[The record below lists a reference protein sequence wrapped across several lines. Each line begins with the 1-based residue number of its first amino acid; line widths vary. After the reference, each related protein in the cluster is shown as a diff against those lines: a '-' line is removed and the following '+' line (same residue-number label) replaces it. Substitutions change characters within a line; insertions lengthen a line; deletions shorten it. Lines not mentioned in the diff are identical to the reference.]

1 MASPISPT
9 ANQSNLPT
17 RSLTNDPDEAIPDE
31 DSSETTKL
39 FHERLQAWKH
49 ACGYLED
56 YITATEKVHHQ
67 HSKEYEKVLK
77 TVSNPLKEGN
87 HFDQNLGG
95 VAGLFDN
102 IRSNTQGMATA
113 HGETAKTLKGSIL
126 PVFERL
132 HTEIKHK
139 TKELTKGA
147 GKGAKSVDK
156 ARNTSQKHIEF
167 LGQHT
172 AAFDSSSGAVKA
184 HDDPY
189 ILQRQVY
196 HHLSKQVLEENNNRE
211 DMLAVQNNFAQFEAH
226 VVQTFQNGL
235 AQFNS
240 IMQNQTE
247 QTRNAYGDM
256 IGVAQRITPD
266 FEWNGFV
273 KRQNHLLIDSSAPK
287 RSVEQIGFANQN
299 HRATQPLIAG
309 SLELKSK
316 LTKSYSTNFYAV
328 TPSKYMH
335 EFKSDDDF
343 AKEPSP
349 ETSLYLPD
357 CVIGAV
363 DGVKFNVKGKNS
375 GKGMLAKMSMG
386 HEYQFRAHT
395 PQDALKWHDIISSQA
410 GQTTH
415 EAPISPVGEAPAP
428 AYQTLPPG
436 EAGTVGAA
444 GVAGTG
450 ASAYPTEKTAAGP
463 GMTASEQ
470 AALGGPSTT
479 AAPLGGSSTTAAPLN
494 NQSAETG
501 TIAPS
506 AYLNNQTAGTGTAAP
521 SAYLPENSAHGVSTM
536 DKI

>member
-1 MASPISPT
+1 MASPT
-9 ANQSNLPT
+9 ATHQTNLPT
-17 RSLTNDPDEAIPDE
+17 RTPTNTTDNDDAIPDE

-49 ACGYLED
+49 ACGYIED
-56 YITATEKVHHQ
+56 YITATEKMHHQ

-77 TVSNPLKEGN
+77 TVSNPLKEGH
-87 HFDQNLGG
+87 HFDQTLGG

-113 HGETAKTLKGSIL
+113 NAETAKTLKGSIL

-132 HTEIKHK
+132 HTEIKNK

-147 GKGAKSVDK
+147 GKGAKAVDK
-156 ARNTSQKHIEF
+156 ARNVSQKHIEL

-184 HDDPY
+184 HEDPY

-196 HHLSKQVLEENNNRE
+196 HRLSKQVLEENNNRD
-211 DMLAVQNNFAQFEAH
+211 DMLSVQNHFAQFEAH

-247 QTRNAYGDM
+247 QVRNAYGDM

-273 KRQNHLLIDSSAPK
+273 KRNSHLLIDPAAPK
-287 RSVEQIGFANQN
+287 RSVESIGFANQD

-309 SLELKSK
+309 SLERKGMM
-316 LTKSYSTNFYAV
+316 KSYSTSFYAI
-328 TPSKYMH
+328 TPSKYLH
-335 EFKSDDDF
+335 EFKTDDDF
-343 AKEPSP
+343 AKEPQP

-357 CVIGAV
+357 CLIGAV

-375 GKGMLAKMSMG
+375 SKGMLSKMSMG
-386 HEYQFRAHT
+386 HEYHFRAHT
-395 PQDALKWHDIISSQA
+395 PQDAQKWHDIIASQA
-410 GQTTH
+410 GQTTN
-415 EAPISPVGEAPAP
+415 ELPVSPVSPAGDEHS
-428 AYQTLPPG
+428 YQNLPPS
-436 EAGTVGAA
+436 ETGTVGATGA
-444 GVAGTG
+444 GAGTG
-450 ASAYPTEKTAAGP
+450 VATSTLPEKSAAGP
-463 GMTASEQ
+463 GLTASEADGLGHSTG
-470 AALGGPSTT
+470 AAAPSTT
-479 AAPLGGSSTTAAPLN
+479 GYAAEKPLAG
-494 NQSAETG
+494 AE
-501 TIAPS
+501 
-506 AYLNNQTAGTGTAAP
+506 
-521 SAYLPENSAHGVSTM
+521 HGVAANE
-536 DKI
+536 KI

>member
-1 MASPISPT
+1 MASPT
-9 ANQSNLPT
+9 AAHQTTLPT
-17 RSLTNDPDEAIPDE
+17 RTPTNTTDNDDAIPDE

-49 ACGYLED
+49 ACGYIED
-56 YITATEKVHHQ
+56 YITATEKMHHQ

-77 TVSNPLKEGN
+77 TVSNPLKEGH
-87 HFDQNLGG
+87 HFDQTLGG

-113 HGETAKTLKGSIL
+113 NAETAKTLKGSIL

-132 HTEIKHK
+132 HTEIKNK

-147 GKGAKSVDK
+147 GKGAKAVDK
-156 ARNTSQKHIEF
+156 ARNTSQKHIEL

-184 HDDPY
+184 HEDPY

-196 HHLSKQVLEENNNRE
+196 HRLSKQVLEENNNRD
-211 DMLAVQNNFAQFEAH
+211 DMLSVQNHFAQFEAH

-247 QTRNAYGDM
+247 QVRNAYGDM

-273 KRQNHLLIDSSAPK
+273 KRNNHLLIDPAAPK
-287 RSVEQIGFANQN
+287 RAVESIGFANQD
-299 HRATQPLIAG
+299 HRSTQPLIAG
-309 SLELKSK
+309 SLERKGMM
-316 LTKSYSTNFYAV
+316 KSYSTSFYAI
-328 TPSKYMH
+328 TPSKYLH
-335 EFKSDDDF
+335 EFKTDDDF
-343 AKEPSP
+343 AKEPQP

-357 CVIGAV
+357 CLIGAV

-375 GKGMLAKMSMG
+375 SKGMLSKMSMG
-386 HEYQFRAHT
+386 HEYHFRAHT
-395 PQDALKWHDIISSQA
+395 PQDAQKWHDVIASQA
-410 GQTTH
+410 GQTTN
-415 EAPISPVGEAPAP
+415 ELPVSPVSPAGDEHS
-428 AYQTLPPG
+428 YQNLPPS
-436 EAGTVGAA
+436 ETGTVGATGA
-444 GVAGTG
+444 GAGTG
-450 ASAYPTEKTAAGP
+450 VATSTLPEKSAAGP
-463 GMTASEQ
+463 GLTASEADGLGHSTG
-470 AALGGPSTT
+470 AAAPSTT
-479 AAPLGGSSTTAAPLN
+479 GYAPEKPLAG
-494 NQSAETG
+494 AE
-501 TIAPS
+501 
-506 AYLNNQTAGTGTAAP
+506 
-521 SAYLPENSAHGVSTM
+521 HGVATG

>member
-9 ANQSNLPT
+9 ANQSTLPT
-17 RSLTNDPDEAIPDE
+17 RSLSNDPDEAIPDE

-77 TVSNPLKEGN
+77 TVSSPLKEGT

-102 IRSNTQGMATA
+102 IRSNTQGMATS

-147 GKGAKSVDK
+147 GKGAKTVDK

-172 AAFDSSSGAVKA
+172 AAYDSSSGAIKS
-184 HDDPY
+184 HEDPY

-273 KRQNHLLIDSSAPK
+273 KRQNHLLIDASAPK

-328 TPSKYMH
+328 TPSKYLH

-395 PQDALKWHDIISSQA
+395 PQDALKWHDIIASQA
-410 GQTTH
+410 GQTTN
-415 EAPISPVGEAPAP
+415 EAPISPVGETAAP

-436 EAGTVGAA
+436 EAGAA

-450 ASAYPTEKTAAGP
+450 AAASAYPAEKTAAGP

-479 AAPLGGSSTTAAPLN
+479 AAPLN

-506 AYLNNQTAGTGTAAP
+506 AYL
-521 SAYLPENSAHGVSTM
+521 PENSAHHGASTL
-536 DKI
+536 DKA

>member
-1 MASPISPT
+1 MASPTSPT
-9 ANQSNLPT
+9 GTQSTMPT
-17 RSLTNDPDEAIPDE
+17 RSLTNSTDQDDAIPDE

-56 YITATEKVHHQ
+56 YITATEKMHHQ
-67 HSKEYEKVLK
+67 HSKEYERTLK

-87 HFDQNLGG
+87 HFDQSLGG
-95 VAGLFDN
+95 IAGLFDN

-156 ARNTSQKHIEF
+156 ARNTSQKQIEL

-172 AAFDSSSGAVKA
+172 AAFDSSSGAIKA

-211 DMLAVQNNFAQFEAH
+211 DMLSVQNHFAQFEAH

-273 KRQNHLLIDSSAPK
+273 KRQNHLLIDASAPK

-299 HRATQPLIAG
+299 HRGTQPLIAG
-309 SLELKSK
+309 SLERKGK
-316 LTKSYSTNFYAV
+316 LMKSYSTSFYAV

-335 EFKSDDDF
+335 EFKTDDDF

-395 PQDALKWHDIISSQA
+395 PQDAQKWHDIISSQA
-410 GQTTH
+410 GQTTN
-415 EAPISPVGEAPAP
+415 ETPTSPVGEEP
-428 AYQTLPPG
+428 AYQSLPPG
-436 EAGTVGAA
+436 ETGTVGGA

-450 ASAYPTEKTAAGP
+450 AGASALPEKSAAGP

-470 AALGGPSTT
+470 AALGPSSAT
-479 AAPLGGSSTTAAPLN
+479 APQV

-501 TIAPS
+501 TVGS
-506 AYLNNQTAGTGTAAP
+506 
-521 SAYLPENSAHGVSTM
+521 SAYLPENAGATQGVSTM
-536 DKI
+536 DKA

>member
-1 MASPISPT
+1 MASPTSP
-9 ANQSNLPT
+9 NQSQLPT
-17 RSLTNDPDEAIPDE
+17 RSATNATDPDEAIPDE

-39 FHERLQAWKH
+39 FHDRLQAWKH
-49 ACGYLED
+49 ACGYIED
-56 YITATEKVHHQ
+56 YITATEKMHHQ
-67 HSKEYEKVLK
+67 HSKEYERVLK
-77 TVSNPLKEGN
+77 TVSNPLKEGH

-102 IRSNTQGMATA
+102 IRSNTQGMSTSHA
-113 HGETAKTLKGSIL
+113 ETAKTLKGSIL

-132 HTEIKHK
+132 HTEIKNK

-156 ARNTSQKHIEF
+156 ARNTSQKHIEL

-172 AAFDSSSGAVKA
+172 AAFDSSSGAVKS

-196 HHLSKQVLEENNNRE
+196 HRLSKQVLEENNNRD
-211 DMLAVQNNFAQFEAH
+211 DMLSVQNHFAQFEAH

-256 IGVAQRITPD
+256 IGVCQRITPD

-273 KRQNHLLIDSSAPK
+273 KRNQHLLIDAGAPK
-287 RSVEQIGFANQN
+287 RTVEQIGFANQD

-309 SLELKSK
+309 SLERKGK
-316 LTKSYSTNFYAV
+316 LMKSYTTSFYAV

-335 EFKSDDDF
+335 EFKTDDDF
-343 AKEPSP
+343 AKEPQP
-349 ETSLYLPD
+349 ETSLFLPD

-375 GKGMLAKMSMG
+375 SKGMLSKMSMG

-395 PQDALKWHDIISSQA
+395 PADAQKWHDIIAGQA
-410 GQTTH
+410 GQTTN
-415 EAPISPVGEAPAP
+415 ETPTSPVGSVGEES
-428 AYQTLPPG
+428 AYQSFPQG
-436 EAGTVGAA
+436 ETGTVGAA
-444 GVAGTG
+444 GVGAGAAGAGAG
-450 ASAYPTEKTAAGP
+450 ASAIPEKSAAEP
-463 GMTASEQ
+463 GLTTSERE
-470 AALGGPSTT
+470 ALGEGGVSGPSTIPETGTT
-479 AAPLGGSSTTAAPLN
+479 AAPSSTGYPPEKAAG
-494 NQSAETG
+494 QES
-501 TIAPS
+501 
-506 AYLNNQTAGTGTAAP
+506 
-521 SAYLPENSAHGVSTM
+521 GVATF
-536 DKI
+536 DKA

>member
-1 MASPISPT
+1 
-9 ANQSNLPT
+9 
-17 RSLTNDPDEAIPDE
+17 
-31 DSSETTKL
+31 
-39 FHERLQAWKH
+39 
-49 ACGYLED
+49 
-56 YITATEKVHHQ
+56 
-67 HSKEYEKVLK
+67 
-77 TVSNPLKEGN
+77 
-87 HFDQNLGG
+87 
-95 VAGLFDN
+95 
-102 IRSNTQGMATA
+102 
-113 HGETAKTLKGSIL
+113 
-126 PVFERL
+126 
-132 HTEIKHK
+132 
-139 TKELTKGA
+139 
-147 GKGAKSVDK
+147 
-156 ARNTSQKHIEF
+156 
-167 LGQHT
+167 
-172 AAFDSSSGAVKA
+172 
-184 HDDPY
+184 
-189 ILQRQVY
+189 
-196 HHLSKQVLEENNNRE
+196 
-211 DMLAVQNNFAQFEAH
+211 
-226 VVQTFQNGL
+226 
-235 AQFNS
+235 
-240 IMQNQTE
+240 MQNQTE

-256 IGVAQRITPD
+256 IAVAQRITPD

-287 RSVEQIGFANQN
+287 RSVDQIGFANQN

-395 PQDALKWHDIISSQA
+395 PQDALKWHEIISSQA

-415 EAPISPVGEAPAP
+415 EAPISPVSPVGESAAP

-436 EAGTVGAA
+436 ETGTASIAGTGA
-444 GVAGTG
+444 G

-470 AALGGPSTT
+470 AALGGQ
-479 AAPLGGSSTTAAPLN
+479 STTAAPLN

-506 AYLNNQTAGTGTAAP
+506 AYSNNPSVGTGTAAP
-521 SAYLPENSAHGVSTM
+521 SAYLPENSAAHGTSTT